1 MIYVMGTM
9 LARYRVVVAVNIV
22 YIYVC
27 VRACIYDGTRNEGGR
42 GGGEEKG
49 RRKSDLSICIQ

>member
-22 YIYVC
+22 YICVC
-27 VRACIYDGTRNEGGR
+27 VRSCIYDGTRNEGGR
-42 GGGEEKG
+42 GGGGEGEKEV
-49 RRKSDLSICIQ
+49 

>member
-1 MIYVMGTM
+1 M
-9 LARYRVVVAVNIV
+9 AVNIV

>member
-1 MIYVMGTM
+1 M
-9 LARYRVVVAVNIV
+9 AVNIV

-42 GGGEEKG
+42 GRGGGEEEEEKG
-49 RRKSDLSICIQ
+49 RRKSDLSICTQ